1 MEALLFTRVPNI
13 MSRPGMKMGTFQMQ
27 EQVNGQIAKRKR
39 QSPSKDCNYPGKS
52 FLGFYFCILHFA
64 FCVLTCSCLH
74 REEQVKGQSA
84 KRKRQSHGADYNDPS
99 KA

>member
-1 MEALLFTRVPNI
+1 
-13 MSRPGMKMGTFQMQ
+13 
-27 EQVNGQIAKRKR
+27 
-39 QSPSKDCNYPGKS
+39 
-52 FLGFYFCILHFA
+52 
-64 FCVLTCSCLH
+64 LTCSCLH